1 MIRVLVVKTTDDQIR
16 AFQVSGHAGYAESGQ
31 DIVCSAVSALTI
43 NTVNALEKLTD
54 TVFEAEADPE
64 NGTITVN
71 FTEDP
76 DHDGRLLVN
85 ALILGLTTIEKENNG
100 DYLHVEFREV

>member
-1 MIRVLVVKTTDDQIR
+1 MIRVLVVKTADDQIR

-31 DIVCSAVSALTI
+31 DIICSAVSALTI
-43 NTVNALEKLTD
+43 NTVNALEALTD

-64 NGTITVN
+64 DGTITVN
-71 FTEDP
+71 FTEDLG
-76 DHDGRLLVN
+76 HDGRLLTD
-85 ALILGLTTIEKENNG
+85 ALIMGLKTIEQENNG